1 MGCAVSGTRE
11 GMQGNQTYA
20 MSDAHGRPGTRAG
33 APTRRAE
40 GRHRRTGRRGGRWH
54 RRLLA
59 YRDVE
64 LLPSSSLDG
73 GAGEECLLL
82 VHIRKVVGR
91 VAYRAC
97 DECAEGV
104 ITEVVLDE
112 PFRDCGLGTRALS
125 HLRSRHP
132 DVTWRTTLDTRLTRA
147 LLRRMR
153 IPRAAV
159 TGKCSHG
166 RPGVVAPAG
175 I

>member
-1 MGCAVSGTRE
+1 
-11 GMQGNQTYA
+11 MQGNQTYA
-20 MSDAHGRPGTRAG
+20 RSDAHGRPGTREG
-33 APTRRAE
+33 ASPRRAE

-59 YRDVE
+59 YRAVE
-64 LLPSSSLDG
+64 LLPSSSPEG

-91 VAYRAC
+91 VTYRAC

-104 ITEVVLDE
+104 ITGVVLDE

-132 DVTWRTTLDTRLTRA
+132 DVTWRTTLDTRLTRD

-159 TGKCSHG
+159 AGNCSHG

-175 I
+175 T

>member
-1 MGCAVSGTRE
+1 
-11 GMQGNQTYA
+11 

>member
-1 MGCAVSGTRE
+1 
-11 GMQGNQTYA
+11 
-20 MSDAHGRPGTRAG
+20 MSDAHGRPGTREG

>member
-1 MGCAVSGTRE
+1 MHGGSGSR
-11 GMQGNQTYA
+11 
-20 MSDAHGRPGTRAG
+20 DG
-33 APTRRAE
+33 AASRRAE
-40 GRHRRTGRRGGRWH
+40 GRHRRAGRRGGRWH

-59 YRDVE
+59 YREVE
-64 LLPSSSLDG
+64 LLPSASPEG

-91 VAYRAC
+91 VTYRAC

-104 ITEVVLDE
+104 ITDVVVDE
-112 PFRDCGLGTRALS
+112 PFLGCGLGTRALS

-132 DVTWRTTLDTRLTRA
+132 DVTWRTTLDTRLTRD

-153 IPRAAV
+153 IPRAAAG
-159 TGKCSHG
+159 TKCSHG
-166 RPGVVAPAG
+166 RPGVIAPVA

>member
-1 MGCAVSGTRE
+1 
-11 GMQGNQTYA
+11 
-20 MSDAHGRPGTRAG
+20 MSDAHGRPGLRSA
-33 APTRRAE
+33 ASLRRAE
-40 GRHRRTGRRGGRWH
+40 RRHWRTGRRGGRRH

-64 LLPSSSLDG
+64 LLPSSSPE

-91 VAYRAC
+91 VTYRAC

-125 HLRSRHP
+125 HLRSRYP
-132 DVTWRTTLDTRLTRA
+132 GVTWRTTLETRFTRD

-153 IPRAAV
+153 IRRAPV
-159 TGKCSHG
+159 HGTCSHV
-166 RPGVVAPAG
+166 RSTPLAAAG
-175 I
+175 S